1 MLSAKKIT
9 SSLLGVCEDL
19 YINQPGDD
27 TTVVT
32 MQAIKPREAVLF
44 SGLPKDSKND
54 TLIHAKQRKKL
65 FVEGCG

>member
-32 MQAIKPREAVLF
+32 MQAIKQEKQFYFQDCLKIV
-44 SGLPKDSKND
+44 KM
-54 TLIHAKQRKKL
+54 IH
-65 FVEGCG
+65 